1 MLEFAWPWFFYLLP
15 LPLMMRLIPLA
26 QRQEVALRTPQFQT
40 MAALASAPEAL
51 RRRLGWRLLIV
62 LTWCALVI
70 AGSQPRWVGDP
81 ISLPSTGRDLLLA
94 VDISGSMGTEDMT
107 LGGSAVTRLAAVK
120 HVVGDF
126 VERRRGDRLGL
137 ILFGSQAYLQ
147 APLTFDRI
155 TVNALLTETPL
166 GIAGGKT
173 AIGDAIGL
181 AVKRLLNR
189 PAENR
194 VLILLTDGVNN
205 VGEVSPLQAAQL
217 AAQEG
222 ITIYTIGF
230 GADQMEV
237 KGLLFDRTVNPSAE
251 LDTQTLTDIAALT
264 GGVYQRARSTE
275 ELAGIYEALDRLEPI
290 EVDQETFRPEK
301 SLYFWPMG
309 IAFVLSLVTACLW
322 LFRNQKAAKHSLDEA
337 GP

>member
-15 LPLMMRLIPLA
+15 LPLIMRLIPRA

-51 RRRLGWRLLIV
+51 RRRLGWHLLIV

-147 APLTFDRI
+147 APLTFDRKANQPNI
-155 TVNALLTETPL
+155 NANKP
-166 GIAGGKT
+166 G
-173 AIGDAIGL
+173 
-181 AVKRLLNR
+181 
-189 PAENR
+189 
-194 VLILLTDGVNN
+194 
-205 VGEVSPLQAAQL
+205 
-217 AAQEG
+217 
-222 ITIYTIGF
+222 
-230 GADQMEV
+230 
-237 KGLLFDRTVNPSAE
+237 
-251 LDTQTLTDIAALT
+251 
-264 GGVYQRARSTE
+264 
-275 ELAGIYEALDRLEPI
+275 
-290 EVDQETFRPEK
+290 
-301 SLYFWPMG
+301 
-309 IAFVLSLVTACLW
+309 
-322 LFRNQKAAKHSLDEA
+322 AAKTIKQLNQNISKPSQNQ
-337 GP
+337 GNSVQFKKTIKSGRTGSP